1 MPEPVASDTQP
12 VRTHTVLGR
21 LLQIQFDGVSVLS
34 DTDRHAESVASL
46 TWKPAMLRIEPRNV
60 SYPQHLAPRP
70 KGSVVVSCVD
80 GILRCRTERCDATAE
95 RLRQA
100 RRRSVRPRK
109 VLNSCA
115 AHRADLI
122 ATDDQSQTTRR
133 HQPRAEPAQVE
144 DGHRVEPGFG
154 QQAGVTFE

>member
-1 MPEPVASDTQP
+1 MNRRPPRSTRTDTLFPCPTLFRSGSQELRLARTGGSDTQP

-34 DTDRHAESVASL
+34 DTDRHAESVAPL

-80 GILRCRTERCDATAE
+80 GILRCRTEIGR
-95 RLRQA
+95 
-100 RRRSVRPRK
+100 
-109 VLNSCA
+109 
-115 AHRADLI
+115 AH
-122 ATDDQSQTTRR
+122 
-133 HQPRAEPAQVE
+133 V
-144 DGHRVEPGFG
+144 
-154 QQAGVTFE
+154 